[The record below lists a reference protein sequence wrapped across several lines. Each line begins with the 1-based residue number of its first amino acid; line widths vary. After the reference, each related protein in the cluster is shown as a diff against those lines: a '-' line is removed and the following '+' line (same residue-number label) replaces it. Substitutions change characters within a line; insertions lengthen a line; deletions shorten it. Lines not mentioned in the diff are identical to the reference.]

1 MSTPAQLVDM
11 CCKVMA
17 TLLPYVDSLDGIP
30 EHLGRKIFEHTNFN
44 FQSLPLSATPFVL
57 FDHAYGSSFI
67 HALRINPISNP
78 AWISW
83 LPTLALSSSLQ
94 YLYLDN
100 LNIDLHANALI
111 PTIGQLTQLVRLSMR
126 HNRLCN
132 EDVRAL
138 TAAARFSSSTCLR
151 CIDLSGNGYLSEAC
165 LKPLMALNRLSEIH
179 CSDTGIAVS
188 KNLKLPAH
196 LSFVRRHVCSVS
208 KPEHSGWFSEH
219 VGCAVDGGQ
228 LLEPHFEDYLT
239 LKKELSD

>member
-1 MSTPAQLVDM
+1 
-11 CCKVMA
+11 MA

-57 FDHAYGSSFI
+57 FNHAYGSSFI
-67 HALRINPISNP
+67 HALRISPISNP

-100 LNIDLHANALI
+100 LNIDLHANAII

-126 HNRLCN
+126 HNKLCN

-151 CIDLSGNGYLSEAC
+151 CIDLSGNPLGSFHDAGAASE
-165 LKPLMALNRLSEIH
+165 LKASR
-179 CSDTGIAVS
+179 T
-188 KNLKLPAH
+188 LKLPTH
-196 LSFVRRHVCSVS
+196 LSFVRRYVCSVS

-219 VGCAVDGGQ
+219 VGCSVNGGQ

-239 LKKELSD
+239 LRKEHSG